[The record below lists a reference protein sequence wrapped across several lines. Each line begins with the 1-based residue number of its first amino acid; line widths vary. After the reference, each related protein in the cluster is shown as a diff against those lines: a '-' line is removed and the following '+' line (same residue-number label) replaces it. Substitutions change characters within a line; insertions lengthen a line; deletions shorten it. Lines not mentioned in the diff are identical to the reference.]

1 MKIEVT
7 RATARGQVVIPQ
19 DVRKEMGIEE
29 GTQFLVYTEDDAIVL
44 KPILTTDK
52 TKALKEFEKVLAPLR
67 RKFKSASLAE
77 KDIEEEIQAYRRE
90 KYAKGSS

>member
-29 GTQFLVYTEDDAIVL
+29 GTQFLVYTEDDAIIL
-44 KPILTTDK
+44 KP
-52 TKALKEFEKVLAPLR
+52 ALKEFEKVLAPLR

>member
-19 DVRKEMGIEE
+19 EVRKEMGVEE
-29 GTQFLVYTEDDAIVL
+29 GTQFLVYTEANAIVL
-44 KPILTTDK
+44 KPVLTTDK
-52 TKALKEFEKVLAPLR
+52 TKTLKEFEKVLAPLR
-67 RKFKSASLAE
+67 RKFKSAGLAE
-77 KDIEEEIQAYRRE
+77 KDITEEIRAYRKE